1 VKAMEYATVIGGN
14 LNMRVDCD
22 TSAQRITQIPNGAT
36 IAVIEK
42 GSVWCKAIYNSYEGY
57 VMKKFLKFESDSD
70 DDMITLTLSR
80 ACAEDLYKAL
90 TLSLDK

>member
-1 VKAMEYATVIGGN
+1 MEYATVIGGK

-22 TSAQRITQIPNGAT
+22 PSAQRITQIPNGST
-36 IAVIEK
+36 VAVIEQ
-42 GSVWCKAIYNSYEGY
+42 GSIWCKVVYNSYEGY
-57 VMKKFLKFESDSD
+57 VMKKFLSFESDSD
-70 DDMITLTLSR
+70 DDTVTLTLSR